1 MLFLRRHSGIL
12 WLEREDFIKPCSL
25 GENTAYICTLLLSCG
40 EGAFVESGGCAV
52 SACCEIWDAHVY
64 GGVG

>member
-12 WLEREDFIKPCSL
+12 WLEREDFSGTGSL
-25 GENTAYICTLLLSCG
+25 RKTIAYICTLLLSCD

-52 SACCEIWDAHVY
+52 SACCKVWDAHVH
-64 GGVG
+64 